1 MENNKN
7 SYEYELEVRHL
18 TTRFPVKKKNILSRE
33 QKWITAV
40 NDVSF
45 NIRKGE
51 TFGLVGESGCGKT
64 TLGKTVLQL
73 VKSSSG
79 QVIFEG
85 RDLGAL
91 NSAEMR
97 DVRRKMQVV
106 FQDPYSSLNSR
117 MTVGEMLTEPLLY
130 HNICGKK
137 EAEDRAKS
145 LLEMVG
151 LQPYHVSRYPH
162 EFSGGQRQR
171 ISIARALSLNPNF
184 IICDEAIS
192 SLDVSV
198 QAQIINLLEKIKEEL
213 DLTFLF
219 IAHDLHVIRHIS
231 DRIGVMYFGRMVEMG
246 DENAVYS
253 SPVHPYTRALF
264 AAAPVAKLR
273 KDNEEKGPILKGE
286 LPSLMKPPSGC
297 PFNTRCDQCAE
308 ICMREVPELKEIA
321 PGHFCA
327 CHMVDPRRK

>member
-1 MENNKN
+1 MENNRK
-7 SYEYELEVRHL
+7 SYEYELDVRHL
-18 TTRFPVKKKNILSRE
+18 TTRFPVKKSNIFSRE

-45 NIRKGE
+45 TISKGE

-73 VKSSSG
+73 YKSSSG

-85 RDLGAL
+85 RDLSVLSGAEL
-91 NSAEMR
+91 RSA
-97 DVRRKMQVV
+97 RKNMQIV

-117 MTVGEMLTEPLLY
+117 MTVGEMLMEPMLY
-130 HNICGKK
+130 HKICEKK
-137 EAEDRAKS
+137 EAETRAKE

-151 LQPYHVSRYPH
+151 LQPYHMPRYPH

-171 ISIARALSLNPNF
+171 ISIARALSVNPNF

-213 DLTFLF
+213 NLTFLF

-231 DRIGVMYFGRMVEMG
+231 DRIGVMYFGRIVEMG
-246 DENAVYS
+246 DEASVYS
-253 SPVHPYTRALF
+253 SPAHPYTRALF
-264 AAAPVAKLR
+264 AAAPVARLR
-273 KDNEEKGPILKGE
+273 DENEEKGPILKGE
-286 LPSLMKPPSGC
+286 LPSLINPPSGC
-297 PFNTRCDQCAE
+297 PFNTRCEQCAD

-321 PGHFCA
+321 PGHYCA
-327 CHMVDPRRK
+327 CHMMN